1 MCTKN
6 VYTIEKICAT
16 VAIQSR
22 KDDASIQI
30 LICGHPKSAIS
41 KYTYCKDM
49 NMKINS
55 EDREGFSF
63 FWQLYTLLYRQYD
76 ESDTDAR
83 GVKDGT
89 RDSK

>member
-1 MCTKN
+1 
-6 VYTIEKICAT
+6 
-16 VAIQSR
+16 
-22 KDDASIQI
+22 
-30 LICGHPKSAIS
+30 
-41 KYTYCKDM
+41 M

-55 EDREGFSF
+55 EDCGGFSF

-89 RDSK
+89 RDNKWNA